1 MRSGGE
7 GSWADGP
14 EDGVRMEKH
23 SEVAKVDGLDV
34 RQNIG
39 RNSKNTL
46 NTIAEEMVLVEGGY

>member
-1 MRSGGE
+1 
-7 GSWADGP
+7 
-14 EDGVRMEKH
+14 MEKH

-46 NTIAEEMVLVEGGY
+46 NTNCRGILLVEGGY